1 MSGGGSDDDSDK
13 QHEPSQKKLD
23 DARKKGEVPRSADL
37 ITTGAY
43 AGLLLALVATG
54 PDALSRIGQSLSGLI
69 ARADSIDWTGG
80 PGSGGAMLGTV
91 MAEIG
96 LALAPIFL
104 LPMALILLSAVGQQA
119 FLITGSKIQP
129 KLNRLSILSNAKNKF
144 GRNGLFEFAK
154 SAAKLMIFSVILFV
168 FLGVQMPRILSS
180 VAYTPGEVART
191 FLSMSVAFLG
201 VVLLV
206 SLTIG
211 GLDFLW
217 QRAEHMRKNRMSRK
231 ELTDEQKDS
240 EGDPYMKQARRQ
252 KGYEIAMNQ
261 MMADVPDAS
270 VVIVNPTHYA
280 VALKWDR
287 TSPGAPVCVAKGV
300 DLVAARIRE
309 AATEAG
315 VPIHSDP
322 PTARAIHAVVEVGQ
336 EIRPEQ
342 YAAVAVAIR
351 FAEDMTKKARSR

>member
-1 MSGGGSDDDSDK
+1 MSDGSEDDDK

-43 AGLLLALVATG
+43 VGLLLALVATG
-54 PDALSRIGQSLSGLI
+54 PQALSSIGQSLSGLI
-69 ARADSIDWTGG
+69 AHADSIVWSGG
-80 PGSGGAMLGTV
+80 AGSGGAMLGTL
-91 MAEIG
+91 MTEIG
-96 LALAPIFL
+96 LALAPLFL
-104 LPMALILLSAVGQQA
+104 LPIAMILLSAVAQQA

-144 GRNGLFEFAK
+144 GRNGLFEFGK
-154 SAAKLMIFSVILFV
+154 STVKMMIYSVILFV
-168 FLGVQMPRILSS
+168 FLGVQMPKILSS
-180 VAYTPGEVART
+180 VAFTPGEVART
-191 FLSMSVAFLG
+191 FLSMSVSFLG
-201 VVLLV
+201 VVVLV
-206 SLTIG
+206 SLAIG

-231 ELTDEQKDS
+231 EMTDEHKES
-240 EGDPYMKQARRQ
+240 EGDPHMKQARRQ
-252 KGYEIAMNQ
+252 KGYEIAMTQ
-261 MMADVPDAS
+261 MMADVPKAS

-287 TSPGAPVCVAKGV
+287 ATPGAPVCVAKGV

-309 AATEAG
+309 AAQEAG
-315 VPIHSDP
+315 VPLHSDP

-351 FAEDMTKKARSR
+351 FAEEMRKKASAR